1 MNKIRLE
8 IRSINDQTAAKI
20 WNSLPIQKAG
30 WRKIKTVPIKM
41 ESDLF
46 MKILQLYRVT
56 EIGSSEQRDTVST
69 LFLCF
74 I

>member
-20 WNSLPIQKAG
+20 WNSLPIPIAG

-56 EIGSSEQRDTVST
+56 EIGSSEQRDTFST
-69 LFLCF
+69 LFFCF